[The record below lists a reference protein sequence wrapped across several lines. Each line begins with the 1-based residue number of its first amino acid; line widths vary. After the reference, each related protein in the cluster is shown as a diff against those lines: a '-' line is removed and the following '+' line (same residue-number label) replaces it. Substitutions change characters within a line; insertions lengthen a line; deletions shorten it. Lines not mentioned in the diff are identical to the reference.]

1 MENNS
6 KKCEEFMNRYLELDK
21 NERIPFR
28 LSMHLF
34 FCRKCHR
41 QIKMLAAAEK
51 AAASPLKLQVPLTDA
66 SIENVMERIEPGA
79 YRRMIEKP
87 ISIRNWIISGI
98 AMITLL
104 FVPIL
109 ITNRMHSRD
118 LSIAYAVLIALRF
131 TAACSCSET
140 LIFSSKKFPLAF
152 RFQSRH
158 KTFPKPLY
166 RSRHSYSFSI

>member
-6 KKCEEFMNRYLELDK
+6 KTCEEFMNRYLELDK

-66 SIENVMERIEPGA
+66 SIKNVMERL
-79 YRRMIEKP
+79 
-87 ISIRNWIISGI
+87 S
-98 AMITLL
+98 
-104 FVPIL
+104 L
-109 ITNRMHSRD
+109 IH
-118 LSIAYAVLIALRF
+118 I
-131 TAACSCSET
+131 
-140 LIFSSKKFPLAF
+140 
-152 RFQSRH
+152 
-158 KTFPKPLY
+158 
-166 RSRHSYSFSI
+166 

>member
-118 LSIAYAVLIALRF
+118 LSIAYAVLIAFCVTVYCCVFVFGNIDFFIKKICTSIPL
-131 TAACSCSET
+131 
-140 LIFSSKKFPLAF
+140 SKQA
-152 RFQSRH
+152 
-158 KTFPKPLY
+158 
-166 RSRHSYSFSI
+166 